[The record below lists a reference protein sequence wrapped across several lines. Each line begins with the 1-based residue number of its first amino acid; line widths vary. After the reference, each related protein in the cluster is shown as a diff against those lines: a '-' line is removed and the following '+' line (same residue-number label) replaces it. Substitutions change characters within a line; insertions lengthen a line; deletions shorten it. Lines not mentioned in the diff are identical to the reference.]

1 MRPVPAR
8 WFELLTS
15 REDLGGILDL
25 LARSG
30 SVQLETYS
38 DVTQPETLP
47 ELKHLVQEYAGLAD
61 RYEVFWPAPEPPSG
75 GHGDTDIRAGTEVL
89 DSLRAW
95 SHVAE
100 PLVSRSHS
108 LAREK
113 STLALIS
120 HWLSCTTDEGLPDL
134 HALAGA
140 GPAMAAR
147 LYVLPSGTWPT
158 TASPS
163 LLLHKTE
170 GQEVNFLLVLGTAAQ
185 VKLLDET
192 MHGLKARAVA
202 IPPWLPA
209 HRQQALEAIQERL
222 GNIKAQEGELA
233 LELDKLSSSTNLPEI
248 LAKMQ
253 FLKWV
258 VEKVPQ
264 MAMTEHFAWV
274 TGWTSDVTGTRLDQ
288 QLERSGLNYLV
299 RYPPAPERAISPMIL
314 RNPVWAR
321 PFEVFGRL
329 LGTPSAS
336 ETDPSTILALVAPL
350 MFGYMF
356 GDLGQGAVLVC
367 AGLLWR
373 KRFPALSLLIPGGMM
388 AMVFGLLF
396 GSVFANESILPAL
409 WLRPLEQ
416 PLPVLGLTLLLGAI
430 LITLGMCLDG
440 IQARWAGHGWVWWR
454 SKAGLLVA
462 YLGLVGIA
470 VKPAV
475 GWLALA
481 GCLWFLLGATL
492 PGAGGALKRMGS
504 ALGELLE
511 TLLQLLVNT
520 ISFIRVGAFA
530 LAHSG
535 LAVAV
540 SGIAESFSS
549 VSARVAVFVLG
560 NLFILLLEGLVVGIQ
575 ATRLVLF
582 EFFIRFLRAEGREF
596 HPLSAQGEDSK
607 RQSRRAS

>member
-15 REDLGGILDL
+15 REDLGGILDC

-30 SVQLETYS
+30 AVQLETYS
-38 DVTQPETLP
+38 DVSQPESLP
-47 ELKHLVQEYAGLAD
+47 ELKQLVREFADLAD
-61 RYEVFWPAPEPPSG
+61 TYEVFWPAPRPPAEEQGETDLRG
-75 GHGDTDIRAGTEVL
+75 GAEVL
-89 DSLRAW
+89 DRLRQWARA
-95 SHVAE
+95 AE
-100 PLVSRSHS
+100 PLVARAHA
-108 LAREK
+108 LTREK
-113 STLALIS
+113 SILALLEQ
-120 HWLSCTTDEGLPDL
+120 WLSSTREAELPDL
-134 HALAGA
+134 QALAAA
-140 GPAMAAR
+140 GPTMAAR
-147 LYVLPSGTWPT
+147 LYVLPPGSWPT

-170 GQEVNFLLVLGTAAQ
+170 SAQANFLLVLGTSVQ
-185 VKLLDET
+185 VEALDRT
-192 MHGLKARAVA
+192 MQGLKARTVP
-202 IPPWLPA
+202 IPSWLPA
-209 HRQQALEAIQERL
+209 GREHALESLRQR
-222 GNIKAQEGELA
+222 GGRIKAQETEISA
-233 LELDKLSSSTNLPEI
+233 ELDKLSSDADLAGI
-248 LAKMQ
+248 LARML

-274 TGWTSDVTGTRLDQ
+274 TGWTSDLTGTQMDK
-288 QLERSGLNYLV
+288 QLEESGLNFLV
-299 RYPPAPERAISPMIL
+299 RYPPAPERAVSPMIL

-321 PFEVFGRL
+321 PFEIFGRL

-356 GDLGQGAVLVC
+356 GDLGQGAVLICV
-367 AGLLWR
+367 GLLLR
-373 KRFPALSLLIPGGMM
+373 KRYPMLSILIPGGLM

-396 GSVFANESILPAL
+396 GSVFANESVLPAL

-416 PLPVLGLTLLLGAI
+416 PLLVLGVTLLFGAA
-430 LITLGMCLDG
+430 LITLGMCLNG
-440 IQARWAGHGWVWWR
+440 VQARWAGQGGAWLR
-454 SKAGLLVA
+454 SEAGLLLC
-462 YLGLVGIA
+462 YLGVVAIA
-470 VKPAV
+470 ARPAL
-475 GWLALA
+475 GWMALA
-481 GCLWFLLGATL
+481 GAAWFLFGAAL
-492 PGAGGALKRMGS
+492 PATAAAPKRFVS

-540 SGIAESFSS
+540 SGIADSFSS
-549 VSARVAVFVLG
+549 PAARIAVFVGG
-560 NLFILLLEGLVVGIQ
+560 NLFVLLLEGLVVGIQ

-582 EFFIRFLRAEGREF
+582 EFFIRFLRAEGRAF
-596 HPLSAQGEDSK
+596 SPLSARGAENK
-607 RQSRRAS
+607 RHSRRAS